1 MTICWN
7 IVIWDKD
14 TAGFIKRP
22 MIFIHEEA
30 AVYGFITLIVT
41 KIREFFDV
49 RNREMVCLLEVIM
62 KATILI

>member
-1 MTICWN
+1 
-7 IVIWDKD
+7 
-14 TAGFIKRP
+14 